1 MNAQRLLGLRMQVL
15 AILAT
20 IDAEIAAD
28 DELAASQDSG
38 DDDMMHVQTMGQSD
52 DGLSYG

>member
-1 MNAQRLLGLRMQVL
+1 MQVL